1 MKTKPMTERQR
12 EAARANGARSSGP
25 ITAQGKYNSSRNSAR
40 HNLLAQ
46 TIVLEAEAPERFL
59 ALMDALKEEHQP
71 RTTTEVLLV
80 ESMAVARW
88 RQTRVWGAQKTAM
101 DRDMAQ
107 QDPGVGP
114 AGVRVVLA
122 MRPST
127 EVPVELLLRYEAMFE
142 RQFARAS
149 RSLKESK
156 ARRTGYETEPYFPQ
170 APSAG
175 TLKEENATA
184 TRTPEVVEI
193 TSPDLDLLRPR
204 ASRNPISSTLLRIR
218 RLMLYPPELRARLS
232 RW

>member
-1 MKTKPMTERQR
+1 MKTKQMTERQR
-12 EAARANGARSSGP
+12 EATRANGARSSGP
-25 ITAQGKYNSSRNSAR
+25 ITAQGKYNSSRN
-40 HNLLAQ
+40 
-46 TIVLEAEAPERFL
+46 I
-59 ALMDALKEEHQP
+59 DALKEEHQP

-88 RQTRVWGAQKTAM
+88 RQTRVWGAQERTGTGAVHQQARNNACAGLRCSRVPQNTAM

-149 RSLKESK
+149 RSLKEAYST
-156 ARRTGYETEPYFPQ
+156 AMMM
-170 APSAG
+170 AP
-175 TLKEENATA
+175 TT
-184 TRTPEVVEI
+184 
-193 TSPDLDLLRPR
+193 
-204 ASRNPISSTLLRIR
+204 IR
-218 RLMLYPPELRARLS
+218 RPPTPLPHVKRSPKNRTANTITRATLNLS
-232 RW
+232 IGATLEAGPTCKA